1 MLAPSVTARLTGIE
15 FTMPPSMKCSPSM
28 GTGGRMPG
36 TAHDARTTSASGPLS
51 NQCSAARSI
60 DAATHWKGI
69 DSSSTRS
76 TGSTALSRSR
86 ISVSDC
92 RCVPVRARVV
102 TRRSTVPGDRS
113 ARFAVRHSSVS
124 RSTPASVGSAAK
136 NAPLI
141 APTEV
146 PRMTSGWTPLSA
158 RARSMPTSWAPRTPP
173 PPRTNATSQTG
184 RSGAMPRTARPGRPR
199 RAAPGTQVRRSGRR

>member
-1 MLAPSVTARLTGIE
+1 
-15 FTMPPSMKCSPSM
+15 
-28 GTGGRMPG
+28 MPG
-36 TAHDARTTSASGPLS
+36 TAQEASTTSASGPLS

-69 DSSSTRS
+69 ASSSTVL
-76 TGSTALSRSR
+76 TGSTAVSRSR

-92 RCVPVRARVV
+92 RCVPLRASVV

-113 ARFAVRHSSVS
+113 VRFAARQSSVR

-146 PRMTSGWTPLSA
+146 PRITSGPDPALGQGAEHADLVCAENSA
-158 RARSMPTSWAPRTPP
+158 SAEHERNLADRPIRRT
-173 PPRTNATSQTG
+173 RGQNSACLAVRHG
-184 RSGAMPRTARPGRPR
+184 R
-199 RAAPGTQVRRSGRR
+199 APGTQVRRSGRR